1 METHLRKETEH
12 TRGAILSVRRAD
24 RESKAV
30 SDGRTEAKIVIAA
43 FHASECRSISR
54 SSAAGGVAAAD
65 SATLKAEM
73 YSFCD
78 LSNIQSASI
87 NETFGKCTK
96 TTLQNL
102 YTK

>member
-1 METHLRKETEH
+1 MSIHFQKLR
-12 TRGAILSVRRAD
+12 RR
-24 RESKAV
+24 R
-30 SDGRTEAKIVIAA
+30 
-43 FHASECRSISR
+43 CRHCT
-54 SSAAGGVAAAD
+54 AD

-78 LSNIQSASI
+78 LSNIQSESI